1 MSSFVF
7 RRLTSPSPV
16 EGRVKNRTPDFEH
29 PIGHHMH
36 EFSTTRFFLGVVL
49 SALLCGPQP
58 AAAQPAAGSPRP
70 IATPAKPAAAP
81 ALRGGAACH
90 NGMSFDRFLADLKQ
104 QAVAAGVSQRAL
116 AEASSGLVYD
126 QGIVNRDRGQRVF
139 GQVFT
144 EFAARM
150 AAVYRMQEGQA
161 KIKTHAAAFARA
173 EKEFGVPP
181 AVIAAFWGL
190 ESDFGANMG
199 NLPTLPSLVS
209 LAYDCRRSEMFQK
222 ETIAALK
229 IIDRGDLSPAE
240 MVGSWAGELGQT
252 QFLPTHYFN
261 YAVDY
266 DGDGHRNLLR
276 SPADVIG
283 STANYIAN
291 GLKWRR
297 GEPWLQEVRVPQTLA
312 SGFSWDQAD
321 LTIQHPRSKW
331 AQFGVTYPDGKALPN
346 DSLPASLLLPMGR
359 TGPAFLAY
367 PNFAAY
373 TEWNNS
379 LIYSTTAGYLANR
392 IAGAPPMQRPS
403 APVAQLPFN
412 ELRELQQL
420 LVRAGFNVGKVDGI
434 MGQLSRTAV
443 KTMQIKYGLPA
454 DSWPTA
460 ELLARMRGQPVV
472 PRAQPAQ
479 PGPSAIR

>member
-1 MSSFVF
+1 V
-7 RRLTSPSPV
+7 RLSWELVSLMPS
-16 EGRVKNRTPDFEH
+16 RYCR
-29 PIGHHMH
+29 I
-36 EFSTTRFFLGVVL
+36 
-49 SALLCGPQP
+49 QI
-58 AAAQPAAGSPRP
+58 AAAMIAVFTALASSASAQQPFPPPFKPVTAAPRP
-70 IATPAKPAAAP
+70 AVPARSA
-81 ALRGGAACH
+81 AACH
-90 NGMSFDRFLADLKQ
+90 NGLSFDRFLAELKQ
-104 QAVAAGVSQRAL
+104 KAVAAGVSQQAI
-116 AEASSGLVYD
+116 AEASPGLVYD

-144 EFAARM
+144 EFAGRM
-150 AAVYRMQEGQA
+150 AAPYRMQQGQER
-161 KIKTHAAAFARA
+161 IRTYQAAFARA
-173 EKEFGVPP
+173 EKEYGVPP

-199 NLPTLPSLVS
+199 NLPTLRSLVS
-209 LAYDCRRSEMFQK
+209 LAYDCRRSEMFEG

-229 IIDRGDLSPAE
+229 IIDRGDLDPDE

-266 DGDGHRNLLR
+266 DGDGRRNLLS

-297 GEPWLQEVRVPQTLA
+297 GEPWLQEVRVPANLP
-312 SGFSWDQAD
+312 WDQAD
-321 LTIQHPRSKW
+321 LTIQLPRSKW
-331 AQFGVTYPDGKALPN
+331 AGFGVTYADGKALPN
-346 DSLPASLLLPMGR
+346 DEMPASLLLPMGR
-359 TGPAFLAY
+359 NGPAFLAY
-367 PNFAAY
+367 ANFAAY

-379 LIYSTTAGYLANR
+379 LIYSTTAGYLASR
-392 IAGAPPMQRPS
+392 IAGAAPMRRPT

-420 LVRAGFNVGKVDGI
+420 LVRAGFNVGKVDGV
-434 MGQLSRTAV
+434 MGQQSRSAV
-443 KTMQIKYGLPA
+443 KAMQVKYGLPA

-460 ELLARMRGQPVV
+460 ELLAKMRGGTAAAA
-472 PRAQPAQ
+472 R
-479 PGPSAIR
+479 

>member
-1 MSSFVF
+1 MP
-7 RRLTSPSPV
+7 T
-16 EGRVKNRTPDFEH
+16 
-29 PIGHHMH
+29 
-36 EFSTTRFFLGVVL
+36 FSITRFLLGAAL
-49 SALLCGPQP
+49 LALLCEPQH
-58 AAAQPAAGSPRP
+58 ASAQP
-70 IATPAKPAAAP
+70 IAVAAKPIAAP
-81 ALRGGAACH
+81 APRGAACH
-90 NGMSFDRFLADLKQ
+90 GGMGFERFLADLKA
-104 QAVAAGVSQRAL
+104 QAVAAGVSQRAI
-116 AEASSGLVYD
+116 AEAAPYLVYD

-144 EFAARM
+144 EFAGRM
-150 AAVYRMQEGQA
+150 AASYRMQQGQA
-161 KIKTHAAAFARA
+161 RINTYAAAFARA
-173 EKEFGVPP
+173 EKEYGVPP

-199 NLPTLPSLVS
+199 NLPTLRSLVS
-209 LAYDCRRSEMFQK
+209 LAYDCRRSQMFAN

-229 IIDRGDLSPAE
+229 IIERGDLTATE

-283 STANYIAN
+283 STANYISN

-297 GEPWLQEVRVPQTLA
+297 GEPWLQEVRVPGG
-312 SGFSWDQAD
+312 SSFPWDQAD
-321 LTIQHPRSKW
+321 LTIQLPRSKW
-331 AQFGVTYPDGKALPN
+331 AQLGLTYADGKALPSDN
-346 DSLPASLLLPMGR
+346 LSASLLLPMGR
-359 TGPAFLAY
+359 LGPAFLAY

-379 LIYSTTAGYLANR
+379 LIYSITAGYLATR
-392 IAGAPPMQRPS
+392 IAGSPPMQRPI

-420 LVRAGFNVGKVDGI
+420 LVRAGFNVGKVDGV
-434 MGQLSRTAV
+434 MGQQSRSAV

-460 ELLARMRGQPVV
+460 ELLTRMRG
-472 PRAQPAQ
+472 PRAEPLPPKSMAV
-479 PGPSAIR
+479 R

>member
-1 MSSFVF
+1 MF
-7 RRLTSPSPV
+7 
-16 EGRVKNRTPDFEH
+16 K
-29 PIGHHMH
+29 
-36 EFSTTRFFLGVVL
+36 TRFTIAASTIIMAFS
-49 SALLCGPQP
+49 SAASAQQLIP
-58 AAAQPAAGSPRP
+58 APSRPATASPRP
-70 IATPAKPAAAP
+70 PAAP
-81 ALRGGAACH
+81 SPRAASCH
-90 NGMSFDRFLADLKQ
+90 NGASFDRFLAELKQ
-104 QAVAAGVSQRAL
+104 QAVAAGVSQRTL
-116 AEASSGLVYD
+116 AEAAPYLVYD

-139 GQVFT
+139 GQIFT
-144 EFAARM
+144 AFAGRM
-150 AAVYRMQEGQA
+150 AAPYRMQQGQQR
-161 KIKTHAAAFARA
+161 IRTYAAAFARA
-173 EKEFGVPP
+173 EKEYGVPP

-209 LAYDCRRSEMFQK
+209 LAYDCRRSQMFTD

-229 IIDRGDLSPAE
+229 IIDRGDLTPSE

-276 SPADVIG
+276 SPPDVIG

-297 GEPWLQEVRVPQTLA
+297 GEPWLQEVRVPQNLP
-312 SGFSWDQAD
+312 WDQAD
-321 LTIQHPRSKW
+321 LTIKLPRSKW
-331 AQFGVTYPDGKALPN
+331 VQFGVTYPDGRPLAN
-346 DSLPASLLLPMGR
+346 DDMPASLLLPMGR

-367 PNFAAY
+367 ANFAAY

-379 LIYSTTAGYLANR
+379 LIYSTTAGYLATR
-392 IAGAPPMQRPS
+392 IAGSPPMLRPA

-412 ELRELQQL
+412 EIRELQQI
-420 LVRAGFNVGKVDGI
+420 LVRAGFNVGKVDGVL
-434 MGQLSRTAV
+434 GQQSRSAI
-443 KTMQIKYGLPA
+443 KAMQVKYGLPA

-460 ELLARMRGQPVV
+460 ELLARMRGV
-472 PRAQPAQ
+472 PRQGAMN
-479 PGPSAIR
+479 

>member
-1 MSSFVF
+1 MARISAGSI
-7 RRLTSPSPV
+7 L
-16 EGRVKNRTPDFEH
+16 
-29 PIGHHMH
+29 
-36 EFSTTRFFLGVVL
+36 L
-49 SALLCGPQP
+49 SLLCVPSLAP
-58 AAAQPAAGSPRP
+58 AQV
-70 IATPAKPAAAP
+70 IAAP
-81 ALRGGAACH
+81 VRSIVAPRGAACH
-90 NGMSFDRFLADLKQ
+90 GGMSFDRFLADLKA
-104 QAVAAGVSQRAL
+104 QADKAGVSPRAI
-116 AEASSGLVYD
+116 AEASPYLVYD

-144 EFAARM
+144 EFAGRM
-150 AAVYRMQEGQA
+150 AASYRMQQGQGR
-161 KIKTHAAAFARA
+161 IKTYAAAFARA
-173 EKEFGVPP
+173 EKEYGVPP

-199 NLPTLPSLVS
+199 NLPTLRSLVS
-209 LAYDCRRSEMFQK
+209 LAYDCRRSQMFAN

-266 DGDGHRNLLR
+266 DGDGQRNLLR

-283 STANYIAN
+283 STANYIAS

-297 GEPWLQEVRVPQTLA
+297 GEPWLQEVRVAAGSNFP
-312 SGFSWDQAD
+312 WDQAD
-321 LTIQHPRSKW
+321 LTIKLPRSKW
-331 AQFGVTYPDGKALPN
+331 AQLGVSYADGRALPS
-346 DSLPASLLLPMGR
+346 DTMPASLLLPMGR
-359 TGPAFLAY
+359 MGPAFLAY
-367 PNFAAY
+367 PNFTVY

-379 LIYSTTAGYLANR
+379 LIYSTTAGYLATR

-403 APVAQLPFN
+403 SRVAQLPFH

-420 LVRAGFNVGKVDGI
+420 LVRAGFDVGKIDGV
-434 MGQLSRTAV
+434 MGQQSRTAV
-443 KTMQIKYGLPA
+443 KAMQIKYDLPA

-460 ELLARMRGQPVV
+460 ELLARMRGLQKQPLPQAATAV
-472 PRAQPAQ
+472 R
-479 PGPSAIR
+479 